1 VTARDLLTA
10 PAGAITEA
18 GLRKN
23 IDVALRYLAAWLAGT
38 GCVPIYD
45 LMEDAATAEISRAQ
59 VWQWLRHGARLDSGR
74 PVTAAAVQQTLSEL
88 VESLP
93 ERVGAEGPGT
103 THFSLAGRILSEL
116 ATGPEFAEFLTTVA
130 YEYLD

>member
-1 VTARDLLTA
+1 
-10 PAGAITEA
+10 
-18 GLRKN
+18 
-23 IDVALRYLAAWLAGT
+23 
-38 GCVPIYD
+38 
-45 LMEDAATAEISRAQ
+45 
-59 VWQWLRHGARLDSGR
+59 
-74 PVTAAAVQQTLSEL
+74 VQQTLSEL

-103 THFSLAGRILSEL
+103 THFSLAGRILAQL